1 MKKELLLVCLVCC
14 LMVFPSQSFAD
25 SSGVGIAGAQAVI
38 NGGDVQVNPG
48 QVVSPSANANLSI
61 DSHSKVSNRNF
72 LQTGYPAAP
81 APMTYFGPWKKGL
94 PYNVIQLAVGSVW
107 KWAGM
112 RKVSSSSAKAL
123 LEDIQHPFPPT
134 AEIKV
139 VSPEKGEGTFV
150 GNIVVLVDSN
160 QASFNARNIAL
171 KIAMKAGADQL
182 EIYSNNYIQKPT
194 SSGWH
199 FGFGGGASGI
209 IGEGSTG
216 ISGSG
221 GTGFG
226 SSSLQLASLPF
237 IKARL
242 WRSATAINLV
252 ASTSEDESYVPV
264 KAKSSNED
272 WHIKNLSNFDN

>member
-38 NGGDVQVNPG
+38 NGGDV
-48 QVVSPSANANLSI
+48 SPSANANLSI
-61 DSHSKVSNRNF
+61 DSHTKVSNRNF

-94 PYNVIQLAVGSVW
+94 PYNVIQLQVGSVW